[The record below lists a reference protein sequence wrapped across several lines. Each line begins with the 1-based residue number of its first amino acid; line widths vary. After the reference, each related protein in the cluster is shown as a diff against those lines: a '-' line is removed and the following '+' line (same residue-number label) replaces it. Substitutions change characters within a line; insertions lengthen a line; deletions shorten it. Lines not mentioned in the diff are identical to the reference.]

1 MTGTPDEV
9 ILPIVAET
17 LVVGKRTI
25 VTGRVRVTT
34 GIDERP
40 VDVRETLVHGGV
52 EIERTAIG
60 EEVLSVPPVRDEGDT
75 IVVPVVREELVV
87 TKRLI
92 LVEEVRLRRTAMT
105 EAYAETMALRSQ
117 RAVIDREPVSQTQPK
132 ESKS

>member
-25 VTGRVRVTT
+25 VTGRVRVATV
-34 GIDERP
+34 IDERP

-105 EAYAETMALRSQ
+105 EAYAETVTLRSQ
-117 RAVIDREPVSQTQPK
+117 RAVVDREPVSQTQPK
-132 ESKS
+132 A

>member
-1 MTGTPDEV
+1 M
-9 ILPIVAET
+9 PIVAET

-34 GIDERP
+34 AIDERP

-60 EEVLSVPPVRDEGDT
+60 EEVLSVPPVRDEGVT

-132 ESKS
+132 ESKA

>member
-1 MTGTPDEV
+1 MTGTPEEV

-34 GIDERP
+34 VIDERP

-52 EIERTAIG
+52 ETERTAIG

-105 EAYAETMALRSQ
+105 EAYTETVTFAASG
-117 RAVIDREPVSQTQPK
+117 P
-132 ESKS
+132 